1 MFQLV
6 LTVDVAL
13 TMAMGILQSR
23 SARGE
28 GAANKFP
35 WLEEVKRM
43 WHVTMVDNV
52 GYDMWHLPLLRLVCD
67 VRVESVTIPILE
79 GTAVASH
86 QHSSEDHACSF

>member
-1 MFQLV
+1 M
-6 LTVDVAL
+6 
-13 TMAMGILQSR
+13 LQSR

-35 WLEEVKRM
+35 WLEEVKGM

-52 GYDMWHLPLLRLVCD
+52 GCDMWHLPLLRLVCD
-67 VRVESVTIPILE
+67 VRVKSVPIPIFE
-79 GTAVASH
+79 RTAVASH